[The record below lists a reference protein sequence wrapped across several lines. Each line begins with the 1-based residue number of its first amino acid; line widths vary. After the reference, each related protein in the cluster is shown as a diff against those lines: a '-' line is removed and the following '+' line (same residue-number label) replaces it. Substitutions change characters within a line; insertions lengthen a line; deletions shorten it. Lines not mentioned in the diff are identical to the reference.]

1 MVSKDAG
8 AEIAL
13 VSCMKRYNLTVDE
26 AKEAMR
32 MYADDKQF
40 QKDLDDAMQHRVYD
54 DWDYWH
60 DNDIA

>member
-1 MVSKDAG
+1 MVSKDEG
-8 AEIAL
+8 AEIEL

-54 DWDYWH
+54 DWDYWY